1 LAQGQRRCALRKRI
15 HYPLLLTNS
24 PAVISTGR
32 AAMCNTPIPE
42 EQYEIYEGFI
52 RDGQIEPD
60 DVPALLQ
67 REPEF
72 AKWLENRATT
82 CDR

>member
-1 LAQGQRRCALRKRI
+1 
-15 HYPLLLTNS
+15 
-24 PAVISTGR
+24 
-32 AAMCNTPIPE
+32 MCKTPIPK
-42 EQYEIYEGFI
+42 EQYETYEGFI
-52 RDGQIEPD
+52 RDGQIEQH

>member
-1 LAQGQRRCALRKRI
+1 MKAPKDQ
-15 HYPLLLTNS
+15 
-24 PAVISTGR
+24 
-32 AAMCNTPIPE
+32 IPKE
-42 EQYEIYEGFI
+42 RYEAYEGFI
-52 RDGQIEPD
+52 RDGQLEQH

-82 CDR
+82 CGR